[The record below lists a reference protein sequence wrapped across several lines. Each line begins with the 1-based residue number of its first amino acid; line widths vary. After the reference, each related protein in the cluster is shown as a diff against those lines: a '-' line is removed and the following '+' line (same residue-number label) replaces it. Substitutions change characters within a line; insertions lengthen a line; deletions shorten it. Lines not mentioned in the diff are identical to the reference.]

1 MTAKK
6 RFVNVASRRHISPFV
21 MKFLILL
28 LILLCFVVFFG
39 LFSQFRLQSASSP
52 TDFGFDEFR
61 LESDRVKIAFLF
73 LVRDNLPLDF
83 LWHNFFKV
91 CLDIAFFL
99 LVFTVNVSIQ
109 TILHDADP
117 EKFTIYIHSKPGFV
131 FDASSTRSVFF
142 YNRQLE
148 NSVEVGWGKPTMI
161 KAEKLLFKAA
171 LDDPHNHIFVLLSD
185 SCVPLY
191 SFSYIY
197 TYLVSSPRSFV
208 DSFIDAEEER
218 YNPEMSPDI
227 PEDKWRKGSQWI
239 TLVRRHAEVVAYDV
253 VVFPIFNK
261 HCKRRPLLDMS
272 KGNDSL
278 KEQQQHNC
286 IPDEHYVPTLLAM
299 RGFEDELVRRTLTY
313 SLWNQSTET
322 MNTQAWH
329 PVTFG
334 YANASKKNI
343 QDIKDIDHVYFKPEN
358 RTEWC
363 SHGPKSSSR
372 PCYLFARKFTRGAAM
387 RLLTNGVVGPYDPNT
402 LFLDPK

>member
-1 MTAKK
+1 MNAKK

-21 MKFLILL
+21 LKFLILL
-28 LILLCFVVFFG
+28 LILFCFVVFFG
-39 LFSQFRLQSASSP
+39 LFSQFRLQSASSA
-52 TDFGFDEFR
+52 TDFGFDGIR
-61 LESDRVKIAFLF
+61 IESYRSKIAFLF

-83 LWHNFFKV
+83 LWHNFFK
-91 CLDIAFFL
+91 
-99 LVFTVNVSIQ
+99 N
-109 TILHDADP
+109 ADP

-161 KAEKLLFKAA
+161 EAEKLLFKAA

-191 SFSYIY
+191 NFSYIY
-197 TYLVSSPRSFV
+197 AYLMSSPRSFV
-208 DSFIDAEEER
+208 DSFVDANEKR

-239 TLVRRHAEVVAYDV
+239 TLVKSHAEVVAYDH

-261 HCKRRPLLDMS
+261 HCKRRPLLDLS
-272 KGNDSL
+272 KGNESL

-329 PVTFG
+329 PVTFV
-334 YANASKKNI
+334 YASASQKNI
-343 QDIKDIDHVYFKPEN
+343 QDIKDIDHVYFKSEN

-363 SHGPKSSSR
+363 SQDARSSSG

-402 LFLDPK
+402 LFLDRI

>member
-6 RFVNVASRRHISPFV
+6 RSVAVASRRQIPPFV
-21 MKFLILL
+21 SKFVISL
-28 LILLCFVVFFG
+28 LILFCFVAFLG
-39 LFSQFRLQSASSP
+39 LFSQFKLQSSSVP
-52 TDFGFDEFR
+52 TGFYFDDFR
-61 LESDRVKIAFLF
+61 LEDYRMKIAFLF

-83 LWHNFFKV
+83 LWHNFFK
-91 CLDIAFFL
+91 
-99 LVFTVNVSIQ
+99 N
-109 TILHDADP
+109 ADP
-117 EKFTIYIHSKPGFV
+117 ENFTIYIHSKPGFV
-131 FDASSTRSVFF
+131 FDESVTRSVFF

-161 KAEKLLFKAA
+161 EAEKLLFKAA
-171 LDDPHNHIFVLLSD
+171 LNDPSNQILVLLSD

-191 SFSYIY
+191 DFHYIY
-197 TYLVSSPRSFV
+197 TYLMSSPRSFV
-208 DSFIDAEEER
+208 DSFIDVKENR

-227 PEDKWRKGSQWI
+227 PKDKWRKGSQWI
-239 TLVRRHAEVVAYDV
+239 TLVRRHAEMVAYDH
-253 VVFPIFNK
+253 VVFPIFEK
-261 HCKRRPLLDMS
+261 HCKRRPLLDLS
-272 KGNDSL
+272 KGNESL

-299 RGFEDELVRRTLTY
+299 RGVEDELERRTLTY

-334 YANASKKNI
+334 YASASQKHI
-343 QDIKDIDHVYFKPEN
+343 QDIKDIDHVHFESEN

-363 SHGPKSSSR
+363 GTKSSSGS
-372 PCYLFARKFTRGAAM
+372 CYLFARKFSRGAAM

-402 LFLDPK
+402 LFQDLT

>member
-1 MTAKK
+1 MTTKK
-6 RFVNVASRRHISPFV
+6 RFVNVTSKRQISPFV
-21 MKFLILL
+21 FKFLILL
-28 LILLCFVVFFG
+28 LILFCFVIFFG
-39 LFSQFRLQSASSP
+39 LFSQFKLQSASSS
-52 TDFGFDEFR
+52 TDFGFEGFSLDSYR
-61 LESDRVKIAFLF
+61 MKIAFLF
-73 LVRDNLPLDF
+73 LVRDNIPLDF
-83 LWHNFFKV
+83 LWHNFFK
-91 CLDIAFFL
+91 
-99 LVFTVNVSIQ
+99 N
-109 TILHDADP
+109 ADP

-131 FDASSTRSVFF
+131 FDSSSTRSAFF

-148 NSVEVGWGKPTMI
+148 HSVEVGWGKPTMI
-161 KAEKLLFKAA
+161 EAEKLLFKAA

-191 SFSYIY
+191 DFSYIY
-197 TYLVSSPRSFV
+197 TYLMSSPRSFV
-208 DSFIDAEEER
+208 DSFIDATEKR

-227 PEDKWRKGSQWI
+227 PEDRWRKGSQWI
-239 TLVRRHAEVVAYDV
+239 TLVRRHAEVVAYDHV
-253 VVFPIFNK
+253 IFPIFNK
-261 HCKRRPLLDMS
+261 HCKRRPLLDLS
-272 KGNDSL
+272 KGNESL

-334 YANASKKNI
+334 YASASQKNI
-343 QDIKDIDHVYFKPEN
+343 QDIKDIDHVYFKSEN

-363 SHGPKSSSR
+363 RHGDKSNSR

-402 LFLDPK
+402 LFLERT